1 MEMMQAPTP
10 FIEGKDP
17 SNIINI
23 NDLKIKEVYKFEGYD
38 LAIGLLEGNIIF
50 ICSKKEI
57 IYQASKNY
65 DSITEKIPNFK
76 SCSNINSIY
85 NLMVQLFASNRYEIK
100 KDNESKLK
108 IVIKLKDILGN
119 DETHEILLY
128 RKELDVNTKMNLME
142 ERIKI
147 LEKKVDEINEL
158 KKGINALFNE
168 NKILKEEINKL
179 KSDKINQLNDP
190 NIESK
195 IFKKRDDIKFILNRI
210 EKMIGSINNI
220 KLIYRGTRDDDSVN
234 QFHSKCDN
242 IQNTLMIV
250 QTTAGYKFGGF
261 TSTGWNNEKGKCIY
275 DNKAF
280 CFSINLNKIYDI
292 AVPERA
298 LYKQT
303 LDGSPSFG
311 FSPYAFI
318 IHNMFLKSD
327 NNFTEKMIH
336 YKGEAKAHEIN
347 GGNRNFKVDELEV
360 FQIL

>member
-1 MEMMQAPTP
+1 
-10 FIEGKDP
+10 
-17 SNIINI
+17 
-23 NDLKIKEVYKFEGYD
+23 
-38 LAIGLLEGNIIF
+38 
-50 ICSKKEI
+50 
-57 IYQASKNY
+57 
-65 DSITEKIPNFK
+65 
-76 SCSNINSIY
+76 
-85 NLMVQLFASNRYEIK
+85 
-100 KDNESKLK
+100 
-108 IVIKLKDILGN
+108 
-119 DETHEILLY
+119 
-128 RKELDVNTKMNLME
+128 
-142 ERIKI
+142 
-147 LEKKVDEINEL
+147 
-158 KKGINALFNE
+158 
-168 NKILKEEINKL
+168 
-179 KSDKINQLNDP
+179 
-190 NIESK
+190 
-195 IFKKRDDIKFILNRI
+195 
-210 EKMIGSINNI
+210 MIGSINNI
-220 KLIYRGTRDDDSVN
+220 KLIYRGTRDGDSVN